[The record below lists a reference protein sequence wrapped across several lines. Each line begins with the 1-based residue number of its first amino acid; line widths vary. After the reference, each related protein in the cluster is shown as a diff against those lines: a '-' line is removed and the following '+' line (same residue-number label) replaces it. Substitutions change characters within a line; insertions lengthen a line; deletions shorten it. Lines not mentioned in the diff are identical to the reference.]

1 MAVGSLVRRYLPRT
15 FHYWPF
21 DMRDFADADGA
32 KWRAELISHG
42 QTSQYLN
49 PKVHKPIVQFTC
61 LDRRRP
67 RRYVGYVPDEDTGLD
82 TLSDVEL
89 WNLLDRAAVH

>member
-15 FHYWPF
+15 FHYWHF
-21 DMRDFADADGA
+21 DMRVFADADGA

-42 QTSQYLN
+42 QTSEYLN

-67 RRYVGYVPDEDTGLD
+67 RRYLGFAPDQERGLD
-82 TLSDVEL
+82 SLSEADLQEL
-89 WNLLDRAAVH
+89 LARAAVH

>member
-1 MAVGSLVRRYLPRT
+1 MRE
-15 FHYWPF
+15 F
-21 DMRDFADADGA
+21 DDADGA

-42 QTSQYLN
+42 QTSEYLN

-67 RRYVGYVPDEDTGLD
+67 RRYLGFAPDEERGLD
-82 TLSDVEL
+82 SLSEADMQEL
-89 WNLLDRAAVH
+89 LERAAVH

>member
-1 MAVGSLVRRYLPRT
+1 
-15 FHYWPF
+15 
-21 DMRDFADADGA
+21 MRDFADADGA

-42 QTSQYLN
+42 QTSEYLN

-67 RRYVGYVPDEDTGLD
+67 RRYLGFAPDQERGLD
-82 TLSDVEL
+82 SLSEADLQEL
-89 WNLLDRAAVH
+89 LERAAVH